1 MRIAFASGKG
11 GAGKTTVAAS
21 LAAIWPHPCLIVD
34 ADVEAPN
41 LHLFL
46 HPRLDAPQPVY
57 LTVPELDAEKCTA
70 CGDCAAICSY
80 KAIAKLGAGLIVFA
94 DMCHGCGGCFEVCQ
108 AGALKRGK
116 RELGS
121 LQWGS
126 WSLRQGADQDSG
138 QDPNQDSGQNRGHNP
153 GQPSGQSSGKT
164 LLMGK
169 SRIGEAMSPP
179 LLRAI
184 DSALASIHEA
194 DTGSVPDIL
203 IDSPPGVSCPAMT
216 TARMADALVLVAEPT
231 PFGFYDFKLA
241 HAAFGKLNMPLA
253 VVMNRAGMPGNEA
266 GDAALEK
273 YCATEGLPLLA
284 CLPFDLQAAEAYAH
298 GHLPLLEQSANALIW
313 QRRFGFLYE
322 ALQRWAGGKIG
333 QDVTES
339 GSAVDI
345 CASGTTGAG
354 HA

>member
-46 HPRLDAPQPVY
+46 HPCLDAPQSVY
-57 LTVPELDAEKCTA
+57 LTVPELDTEKCTA

-80 KAIAKLGAGLIVFA
+80 KAIARLGAGLTIFA

-126 WSLRQGADQDSG
+126 WSLKQCADQNSG
-138 QDPNQDSGQNRGHNP
+138 QGPKQNP
-153 GQPSGQSSGKT
+153 GQSSRQASGQSSGKT

-169 SRIGEAMSPP
+169 SRVGEAMSPP

-184 DSALASIHEA
+184 DGALAAISVA
-194 DTGSVPDIL
+194 DAGSAPDIL

-231 PFGFYDFKLA
+231 PFGIYDFKLA
-241 HAAFGKLNMPLA
+241 HAAFKKLGMPLA
-253 VVMNRAGMPGNEA
+253 VVMNRAGMPGNEN
-266 GDAALEK
+266 GDAALEA
-273 YCATEGLPLLA
+273 YCAAEGLPLLA
-284 CLPFDLQAAEAYAH
+284 CLPFDLQAAEAYAR
-298 GHLPLLEQSANALIW
+298 GHLPLWEQSANALIW

-322 ALQRWAGGKIG
+322 ALQRWAGCKICQNG
-333 QDVTES
+333 AKS
-339 GSAVDI
+339 GSAVNT
-345 CASGTTGAG
+345 CASGTTGAR

>member
-46 HPRLDAPQPVY
+46 HPHLDAPQSVY
-57 LTVPELDAEKCTA
+57 LTVPELDSEKCTA
-70 CGDCAAICSY
+70 CGYCAAMCSY
-80 KAIAKLGAGLIVFA
+80 KAIAKLGAGLIIFA
-94 DMCHGCGGCFEVCQ
+94 DMCHGCGGCFEVCHVN
-108 AGALKRGK
+108 ALKKGK

-126 WSLRQGADQDSG
+126 WSLKTGAIQSSDQNVNQASG
-138 QDPNQDSGQNRGHNP
+138 QTSNRTSSQN
-153 GQPSGQSSGKT
+153 SGKT

-169 SRIGEAMSPP
+169 SRVGEAMSPP

-184 DSALASIHEA
+184 DGALAAISVDDA
-194 DTGSVPDIL
+194 GSVPDIL

-231 PFGFYDFKLA
+231 PFGIYDFKLA
-241 HAAFGKLNMPLA
+241 HAAFKKLNMPLA
-253 VVMNRAGMPGNEA
+253 VVMNRAGMPGNES

-273 YCATEGLPLLA
+273 YCAAEGLPLLA
-284 CLPFDLQAAEAYAH
+284 RLPFDLQAAEAYAR
-298 GHLPLLEQSANALIW
+298 GYLPLLEQSANALIW
-313 QRRFGFLYE
+313 QRRFGLLYD
-322 ALQRWAGGKIG
+322 AVQRWAGGKVC
-333 QDVTES
+333 QAAEP
-339 GSAVDI
+339 GSALNI
-345 CASGTTGAG
+345 CAPGTTGAK